1 MNRRPMRRLSDLL
14 PEAVAALGIG
24 EGLAVA
30 SRERTFESLVE
41 ELVPAAAGHCALV
54 ELRPPQLI
62 VRADDPAT
70 AQELRLNGDA
80 LLAAFRTDAG
90 TQGPTELRVVVRPGG

>member
-1 MNRRPMRRLSDLL
+1 MTRRPMHRLSDLL

-24 EGLAVA
+24 DELTTA
-30 SRERTFESLVE
+30 SRERTFESLVG
-41 ELVPAAAGHCALV
+41 ELVPAAVGRCAMV

-70 AQELRLNGDA
+70 AQELRLNGSA
-80 LLAAFRTDAG
+80 LLAAFPTDAG
-90 TQGPTELRVVVRPGG
+90 TPRPTELRVIVRLG

>member
-1 MNRRPMRRLSDLL
+1 MTRRPMRRLSDLL

-24 EGLAVA
+24 DELAA
-30 SRERTFESLVE
+30 AGRERTFESLVE
-41 ELVPAAAGHCALV
+41 ELVPAAAGRCALV
-54 ELRPPQLI
+54 EFRPPQLI

-70 AQELRLNGDA
+70 AQELRLHGSA

-90 TQGPTELRVVVRPGG
+90 TPGPTELRVVVRLG

>member
-1 MNRRPMRRLSDLL
+1 VTRRPMRRLSDLL

-24 EGLAVA
+24 EELATA
-30 SRERTFESLVE
+30 GRERTFEALVE
-41 ELVPAAAGHCALV
+41 ELVPAAAGRCALV

-70 AQELRLNGDA
+70 AQELRLHGSA
-80 LLAAFRTDAG
+80 LLGAFRTDAG
-90 TQGPTELRVVVRPGG
+90 TPRPTELRVIVRLG